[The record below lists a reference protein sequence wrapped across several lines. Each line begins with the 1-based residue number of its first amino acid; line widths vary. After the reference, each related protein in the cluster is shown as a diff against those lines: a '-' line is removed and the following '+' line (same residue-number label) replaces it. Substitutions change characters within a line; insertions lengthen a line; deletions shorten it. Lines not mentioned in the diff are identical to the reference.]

1 MIFAINNL
9 KYDTDKMELIS
20 DKCQYWYKGGLIFMK
35 YIIAKIIEFAAICA
49 VAIILIKMGYGG
61 ETWQYWVILVLM
73 TVYGGA
79 FACEKDKEELE

>member
-1 MIFAINNL
+1 MIFVINNL
-9 KYDTDKMELIS
+9 KYDTDKMELI
-20 DKCQYWYKGGLIFMK
+20 
-35 YIIAKIIEFAAICA
+35 AICA